1 MNINPVTAKKFYN
14 NQIDEQKFLKDNSNF
29 ISCNDRKEIVKKAI
43 EKKFDMIIFD
53 DGLQEKWINY
63 DIKFACFD
71 SEKWVGNGHL
81 IPAGP
86 LRERI
91 ENLKNYHG
99 LFLKSV
105 NEESNLDFIYNE
117 IKHINPKIEIF
128 ESNIEIRNTGKFDI
142 NKNYIIFSGIGDP
155 DSFRKLL
162 LKNKFKI
169 IEEII
174 FPDHYNYKDKD
185 ILDILDKASD
195 SNSGIITT
203 EKDYKRIS
211 QNLKDNINFL
221 EIDIKIKDEDKL
233 IQFLQTKI
241 NEIN

>member
-1 MNINPVTAKKFYN
+1 M
-14 NQIDEQKFLKDNSNF
+14 
-29 ISCNDRKEIVKKAI
+29 
-43 EKKFDMIIFD
+43 
-53 DGLQEKWINY
+53 
-63 DIKFACFD
+63 
-71 SEKWVGNGHL
+71 
-81 IPAGP
+81 
-86 LRERI
+86 
-91 ENLKNYHG
+91 
-99 LFLKSV
+99 
-105 NEESNLDFIYNE
+105 
-117 IKHINPKIEIF
+117 
-128 ESNIEIRNTGKFDI
+128 NTGKFDI
-142 NKNYIIFSGIGDP
+142 NKSYIIFSGIGDP